1 MRKLGERP
9 GWGVRETFAELALCF
24 ERFGMRWYHRYELE
38 HLLAR
43 AGFEVTS
50 LYGDFDRRPFL
61 ATSPEMIFVS
71 RPA

>member
-1 MRKLGERP
+1 
-9 GWGVRETFAELALCF
+9 
-24 ERFGMRWYHRYELE
+24 MRWYHRYELE

-43 AGFEVTS
+43 AGFEVTA

-61 ATSPEMIFVS
+61 ATSPDMIFVS